1 MAAKEEKVL
10 ERTYTVP
17 LRKEYL
23 KAPNWKRTPKAV
35 IALKQF
41 LAKHMKAK
49 EIRLGKEVNDLIWKN
64 GIRNPPHKIKVNVS
78 KNKEGVVTAEL
89 FGLVKKEKKSKKEKK
104 VAVKEAKKEKK
115 TVAKKEE
122 KKEN

>member
-1 MAAKEEKVL
+1 MAAKKEDVKVL

-41 LAKHMKAK
+41 LARHMKSK
-49 EIRLGKEVNDLIWKN
+49 EIRLGKEVNDLIWKK
-64 GIRNPPHKIKVNVS
+64 GIKYPPHKIKVNVS

-89 FGLVKKEKKSKKEKK
+89 FGLVKKEKKEKNKEQKKKI
-104 VAVKEAKKEKK
+104 
-115 TVAKKEE
+115 
-122 KKEN
+122 

>member
-1 MAAKEEKVL
+1 MATKKEDVKIL

-49 EIRLGKEVNDLIWKN
+49 EIRLGKEVNDLIWKK
-64 GIRNPPHKIKVNVS
+64 GIRNPPPKIKVNVS

-89 FGLVKKEKKSKKEKK
+89 FGVVKNDKKEKKEQ
-104 VAVKEAKKEKK
+104 KK
-115 TVAKKEE
+115 TKTTKETPKVKEE
-122 KKEN
+122 K

>member
-1 MAAKEEKVL
+1 MAAKKEDVKIL

-41 LAKHMKAK
+41 LARHMKAK
-49 EIRLGKEVNDLIWKN
+49 EIRLGKEVNDLIWKK
-64 GIRNPPHKIKVNVS
+64 GIKHPPHKIKVNVS

-89 FGLVKKEKKSKKEKK
+89 FGLVKKEKKEKNKEQKKKIE
-104 VAVKEAKKEKK
+104 
-115 TVAKKEE
+115 
-122 KKEN
+122 

>member
-10 ERTYTVP
+10 ERTYTIP
-17 LRKEYL
+17 LRKEFL

-41 LAKHMKAK
+41 LARHMKAT

-64 GIRNPPHKIKVNVS
+64 GIRNPPPKIKVNVS

-89 FGLVKKEKKSKKEKK
+89 FGIVKKEKKSKKM
-104 VAVKEAKKEKK
+104 VKESKKEKK
-115 TVAKKEE
+115 TEEPKKEE
-122 KKEN
+122 RN